1 VVVWL
6 LVISAVWWWTGPS
19 KDETTI
25 YYASCTSFTPILP
38 PSHSV
43 DTQDLQKFEKSY
55 ERYRRNRAACGIL
68 AGGYTTYKLNAARA
82 EVYYDLGTPKRLID
96 CAILDN
102 KNWRCAYPADKQDY
116 MTVKNGLEGIREN
129 YRSFRFSVYR
139 YQWWYVTIYW
149 LLFSEPPR
157 GEWLIPEQEIG
168 Y

>member
-1 VVVWL
+1 
-6 LVISAVWWWTGPS
+6 
-19 KDETTI
+19 
-25 YYASCTSFTPILP
+25 
-38 PSHSV
+38 
-43 DTQDLQKFEKSY
+43 
-55 ERYRRNRAACGIL
+55 
-68 AGGYTTYKLNAARA
+68 
-82 EVYYDLGTPKRLID
+82 
-96 CAILDN
+96 
-102 KNWRCAYPADKQDY
+102 